1 MTALMTRQ
9 RPLSAYSPRIVR
21 PPRPPGGVQPAV
33 SGFSAAEER
42 LASRQEI
49 DLLRAMYLMKKV

>member
-1 MTALMTRQ
+1 MTALMTRL
-9 RPLSAYSPRIVR
+9 RP
-21 PPRPPGGVQPAV
+21 
-33 SGFSAAEER
+33 